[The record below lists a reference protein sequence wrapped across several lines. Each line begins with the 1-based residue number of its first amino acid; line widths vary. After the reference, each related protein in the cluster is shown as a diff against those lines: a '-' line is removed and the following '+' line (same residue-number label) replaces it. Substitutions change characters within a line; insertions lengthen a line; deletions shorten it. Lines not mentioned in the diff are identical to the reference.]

1 MSRIYLASVVLLV
14 GSVFD
19 AATAAD
25 RIYDG
30 QWRTT
35 NRKLDGTMTCC
46 VTELGDE
53 TWQGRFFGVWQGVP
67 FDYTVKFIGPP
78 DRLRG
83 TAKIDGANYTWTGE
97 MGTGEM
103 GNGSNDF
110 FKGKFGGDRYT
121 GYFELKERNAL
132 THEPYIHQ
140 ARVPTGM
147 LPR

>member
-1 MSRIYLASVVLLV
+1 MSRMFLASLALLFASVV
-14 GSVFD
+14 D
-19 AATAAD
+19 TTTAAD

-30 QWRTT
+30 QWHTT

-46 VTELGDE
+46 ISELGDE
-53 TWQGRFFGVWQGVP
+53 TWQGRFFGTWQGVP
-67 FDYTVKFIGPP
+67 FDQTVKFIGPP

-97 MGTGEM
+97 MGGD
-103 GNGSNDF
+103 SKDF

-121 GYFELKERNAL
+121 GYFELKERTAL
-132 THEPYIHQ
+132 TREPYIQ

>member
-1 MSRIYLASVVLLV
+1 MSRMYLAGIALVL
-14 GSVFD
+14 G
-19 AATAAD
+19 AACGTATAAD

-30 QWRTT
+30 QWHTT

-46 VTELGDE
+46 VTDLGNE
-53 TWQGRFFGVWQGVP
+53 TWQGRFFGTWQGVP

-83 TAKIDGANYTWTGE
+83 TAKIDGADYTWTGE
-97 MGTGEM
+97 MG
-103 GNGSNDF
+103 GNSQDY
-110 FKGKFGGDRYT
+110 FKGKFTGNRYT
-121 GYFELKERNAL
+121 GYFELKERIAA
-132 THEPYIHQ
+132 THEPYIQ

>member
-1 MSRIYLASVVLLV
+1 MGRIYLASVVLLL

-97 MGTGEM
+97 MGTG
-103 GNGSNDF
+103 SNDF

-132 THEPYIHQ
+132 THEPYIRE